1 MEKYGGGTWGS
12 VKRDL
17 SDSAMKWASLNVFN
31 SYESRSRFNISIQ
44 KQIPYQ
50 MDSNPPVNS

>member
-17 SDSAMKWASLNVFN
+17 SDSATKWASLNVFN
-31 SYESRSRFNISIQ
+31 SYERAAGSIYPY
-44 KQIPYQ
+44 KNKFHYQ